1 MTKTN
6 NISLTLRDE
15 IERYVIDTYDA
26 KPEHLWEN
34 YPEYE
39 IFRHVSQGKRK
50 GKWFLLLATVTRSQ
64 LGFDD
69 LTGEVIFIA
78 NVKCDPE
85 QIDEL
90 IHEPGFAR
98 GWHMNKK
105 LWLSIMLDGS
115 VPLGHVK
122 KLIDQSYELTT

>member
-6 NISLTLRDE
+6 DITLALRDE
-15 IERYVIDTYDA
+15 IERYVIDTYGA

-39 IFRHVSQGKRK
+39 IFRHPNQGRK

-64 LGFDD
+64 LGLDD

-78 NVKCDPE
+78 NVKCEPE
-85 QIDEL
+85 RIDEL
-90 IHEPGFAR
+90 IHESGFTR

-105 LWLSIMLDGS
+105 LWLSILLDGS
-115 VPLGHVK
+115 VPLDRVK
-122 KLIDQSYELTT
+122 ELIDQSFKLTA